1 MDVTLSIQQLQQM
14 LQSAAKLGAA
24 EVMRN
29 NQSDLISKSEAFRR
43 FGRKWIEYHLAN
55 GNLRGRRRSG
65 EKNSTMYISTTDIIT
80 LQESEMNYKT
90 ILNIR

>member
-1 MDVTLSIQQLQQM
+1 MDVTLSISQLQQM

-29 NQSDLISKSEAFRR
+29 NQSDLISKNEAFRR

-55 GNLRGRRRSG
+55 GNLQSRRRSG
-65 EKNSTMYISTTDIIT
+65 EKNSTIYISTTDIIT
-80 LQESEMNYKT
+80 LQESEMNYK
-90 ILNIR
+90 IMLK